1 MEEEEDPFE
10 AAANQRSPPDSP
22 EFLRVKK
29 RTPGD
34 SNLKKRSPP
43 ARSNPLSKRSKASDR
58 DDGME
63 YDLED
68 LQQASMTELIKLKI
82 IKEIMGGSGEEK
94 SSDDVTKA
102 DAADIKISGCIKV
115 SMANGKKITITL
127 DEEAPASANIMA
139 RHVLRVPNCK
149 PDDWWTKQDGLK
161 KALPVRTSGLYLAST
176 MGSARIHDNTL
187 ARLHH
192 RTSALT
198 YKMLLNKNAHLCD
211 QDKMVMMS
219 TSSNTTKFG
228 AKMEDANDTFE
239 LVEAVLNYLAATY
252 MIRSYSYEAIALVRA
267 LHHVRY
273 FYDVS
278 SSESAQKKLLAGAI
292 NRVLSRNRALGSEG
306 EPPMVYTAVVE
317 LLKNYYSEQGS
328 SGPEHLLTSG
338 NVYSG
343 TRSNEAVK
351 YQEFLKQSPQ
361 LVTQPK
367 LRGFDRQ
374 QTQGGGQKTG
384 LRLTRDGRRTRMD
397 KLTSGYC
404 RNYNNGSCKS
414 PTCKYK
420 HACNKI
426 IKKTLASGKV
436 IDWVCGDQSHEASTC
451 TN

>member
-1 MEEEEDPFE
+1 MEEEDDPFE
-10 AAANQRSPPDSP
+10 AAASQRPPPDSP
-22 EFLRVKK
+22 EILSVRK
-29 RTPGD
+29 RTTGE
-34 SNLKKRSPP
+34 SNKKKRSPA
-43 ARSNPLSKRSKASDR
+43 ARINPLSKRSKTSDG
-58 DDGME
+58 DDGTQ

-68 LQQASMTELIKLKI
+68 LQQASMEDLIKLKI
-82 IKEIMGGSGEEK
+82 IKDIMGGSGEEK
-94 SSDDVTKA
+94 RSDDVTKA
-102 DAADIKISGCIKV
+102 DAADIKITGCIKV
-115 SMANGKKITITL
+115 VLGNGKKFTINL

-198 YKMLLNKNAHLCD
+198 YKMLLGKNAHLCD

-219 TSSNTTKFG
+219 TSSNSTKFG
-228 AKMEDANDTFE
+228 AKMEDANDTYE
-239 LVEAVLNYLAATY
+239 LMEAVLNYLSATY

-273 FYDVS
+273 FYNVS
-278 SSESAQKKLLAGAI
+278 SSESTQKKLLAGAI
-292 NRVLSRNRALGSEG
+292 DRVLSRNRSLGSEG
-306 EPPMVYTAVVE
+306 EPPLVYTAVVE
-317 LLKNYYSEQGS
+317 LLKNFYSEQSS

-361 LVTQPK
+361 QTQQ
-367 LRGFDRQ
+367 RFRRADGQ
-374 QTQGGGQKTG
+374 QTPGGGQKTG
-384 LRLTRDGRRTRMD
+384 IKPLRDGKRTRVDRQM
-397 KLTSGYC
+397 SGYC
-404 RNYNNGSCKS
+404 RSYNMGSCKA
-414 PTCKYK
+414 PACKYK
-420 HACNKI
+420 HACNKLV
-426 IKKTLASGKV
+426 KKLVNGKQV
-436 IDWVCGDQSHEASTC
+436 DWVCGDPSHEASTC